1 MRRALPHS
9 SSGGSSVKRCILVA
23 LLFAGL
29 LAPSA
34 ARAVEYPAADGYVTD
49 TANILDPHIEDY
61 LETLLKAFDEKTTAQ
76 VAVATVPST
85 KPENIDMYANKLF
98 EKWAVGSAGK
108 DNGALLVIA
117 KNDRR
122 LRIENGYGLE
132 GAITDIEAKHI
143 IDDVITPQF
152 KMNNFN
158 DGVVE
163 GVHAIVDQAGE
174 DYGVTRDSLGVA
186 RVNTLQPIPEDATKL
201 SWKEYLA
208 VGGLIFFLLF
218 IIIISLVTMK
228 KGGKGKYK
236 YRSSSSGRSGGSSP
250 FRGGRSGGGGASGSW

>member
-1 MRRALPHS
+1 MKLRAIFAI
-9 SSGGSSVKRCILVA
+9 VFA
-23 LLFAGL
+23 TLLFIA
-29 LAPSA
+29 
-34 ARAVEYPAADGYVTD
+34 YPACAADYPEADGYVTD
-49 TANILDPHIEDY
+49 TAEILDQHIEEY

-76 VAVATVPST
+76 VAVATVQST

-98 EKWAVGSAGK
+98 EEWAVGSAGK
-108 DNGALLVIA
+108 DNGVLLVIA

-122 LRIENGYGLE
+122 LRIETGYGLE

-158 DGVVE
+158 NGVVE
-163 GVHAIVDQAGE
+163 GVHAIVDHAGE
-174 DYGVTRDSLGVA
+174 EYGVTRDSLGVA
-186 RVNTLQPIPEDATKL
+186 RVDTLQPIPEDATKL
-201 SWKEYLA
+201 TWKEYLA
-208 VGGLIFFLLF
+208 VGGLVFFLLF

-228 KGGKGKYK
+228 KQGKGKYK
-236 YRSSSSGRSGGSSP
+236 YRSGSTRRGGGSSP